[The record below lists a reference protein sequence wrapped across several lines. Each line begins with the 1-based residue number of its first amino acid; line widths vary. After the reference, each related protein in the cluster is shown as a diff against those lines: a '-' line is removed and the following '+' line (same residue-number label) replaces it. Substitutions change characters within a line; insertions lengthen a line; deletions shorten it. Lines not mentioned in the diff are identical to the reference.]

1 MCCAWC
7 SWDDHLYAVLGAHG
21 MIICMLCLVLIGWSF
36 VCCAWCSWDDHLCAV
51 LGAHGMIICML
62 CLVLMG

>member
-21 MIICMLCLVLIGWSF
+21 MIICV
-36 VCCAWCSWDDHLCAV
+36 CAWCSWDDHLCAV
-51 LGAHGMIICML
+51 LGAHGMIICVL